1 MKKTEILEEKW
12 FSFRRTYCAEGFLDT
27 WCGPETDN
35 PNNDDASEDDSV
47 MLSTYYRL
55 NGAGEWF
62 HRREFE
68 DISYVITHESVEISA
83 DEIWK
88 KTKR

>member
-1 MKKTEILEEKW
+1 
-12 FSFRRTYCAEGFLDT
+12 
-27 WCGPETDN
+27 
-35 PNNDDASEDDSV
+35 

-55 NGAGEWF
+55 NGTGEWF